1 MRIYWIG
8 ALAIFLATPCLG
20 QQTPE
25 IFAQTPGPNGEGWR
39 GFSDLG
45 FLFFAMLDLALAAFL
60 GAVIAYHPRHL
71 QMGESLDGIEAE
83 QIYILYSVIG
93 AMAGI
98 LVVQY
103 GMAVGFVLFGIGA
116 LIRFR
121 TILRS
126 ASQTGRLIFV
136 TLIGLSTG
144 LDLPHVAIT
153 VTLFG
158 FLLIFLLEARVTF
171 RIDIRGLS
179 PERFMSAVESYR
191 ESLEQERCR
200 IISEK
205 KYPGRGRVIFV
216 IRCSSSR
223 TRQCVEASF
232 RDNVN
237 GTFGGSVNWEFG

>member
-8 ALAIFLATPCLG
+8 AIAIFLASPSLA
-20 QQTPE
+20 QQTPD
-25 IFAQTPGPNGEGWR
+25 IFTQTPMPNGEGWR

-45 FLFFAMLDLALAAFL
+45 FLFYAMLDLTLAALL
-60 GAVIAYHPRHL
+60 GAVIAYHPRHR
-71 QMGESLDGIEAE
+71 QMGDSLDGIEAE
-83 QIYILYSVIG
+83 QIYVLYAVIG
-93 AMAGI
+93 AMTGI

-144 LDLPHVAIT
+144 LDLPHVAIS

-171 RIDIRGLS
+171 RIDVRGLS
-179 PERFMSAVESYR
+179 PEFFMAAVESYR
-191 ESLEQERCR
+191 ESLEQENCQV
-200 IISEK
+200 ISEK
-205 KYPGRGRVIFV
+205 KYPGRGRVIFY
-216 IRCSSSR
+216 IRCSSSK
-223 TRQCVEASF
+223 TRQCVERSF
-232 RDNVN
+232 EENAN
-237 GTFGGSVNWEFG
+237 GTFGGSVDWELA